1 MLRIKGQRFSH
12 LLFQATP
19 FLFLFATSYG
29 QSLGDVARENREK
42 KAELASPAPKVI
54 TNADLPK
61 NQDAADDETQPSQGS
76 PVSATRPAVRK
87 ATAKRPMDARAAEQW
102 RRQILAQK
110 RTVAN
115 LERRLAVLKASIS
128 FVDASAN
135 ARGEVFNRRQALQQ
149 QREARLQEQLEEQR
163 SELEEMQESARR
175 AGMHTAVYDP

>member
-1 MLRIKGQRFSH
+1 MLRMKGQRLGR

-42 KAELASPAPKVI
+42 KAELASTAPKVI

-61 NQDAADDETQPSQGS
+61 NQDAADDEAQPSQDS
-76 PVSATRPAVRK
+76 PVSATRPAVHRT
-87 ATAKRPMDARAAEQW
+87 TAKKPPDSRAAEQW

-115 LERRLAVLKASIS
+115 LERRLTVLKASIP

-135 ARGEVFNRRQALQQ
+135 ARGEVLNRRQALQQ
-149 QREARLQEQLEEQR
+149 QREARIREQLEEQR
-163 SELEEMQESARR
+163 SRLEEMQEAARR